1 MIEKISVDRT
11 NEMGT
16 VVLQCVNKINEIVE
30 AFNELQAK
38 DNEIKE
44 WIGIVSYLREKV
56 DNIER
61 PTKPKEP
68 VDPYAKQR
76 KWIGSLVEYGNAEDG
91 FRYGILT
98 NINPTYKSL
107 IDSIYKEYPFEID
120 NGKEMAADCWLPS
133 ETVLYK
139 GE

>member
-30 AFNELQAK
+30 TINELQAK
-38 DNEIKE
+38 DDEIKE

-56 DNIER
+56 DNIEM
-61 PTKPKEP
+61 PTKAQEP
-68 VDPYAKQR
+68 TDPYAEQR

-91 FRYGILT
+91 FRYGVLT
-98 NINPTYKSL
+98 NIDPTFKALVNSEW
-107 IDSIYKEYPFEID
+107 KEYPFEID
-120 NGKEMAADCWLPS
+120 NGRKMAADCWLPS
-133 ETVLYK
+133 ETILYK